1 MSATFRPAWLLVHS
15 FSMFAP
21 SLHCAFYCVLIF
33 STPLRIST
41 MTDTTPTMLTL
52 STPEELAQAQLDR
65 MEKAIGSLQPLLNL
79 LEKPVNGEEENL
91 IKLLFQRLDTVIAG
105 QDALQIQV
113 SNLDQLVR
121 DVMGE
126 DD

>member
-1 MSATFRPAWLLVHS
+1 
-15 FSMFAP
+15 
-21 SLHCAFYCVLIF
+21 
-33 STPLRIST
+33 

-121 DVMGE
+121 EVMGE